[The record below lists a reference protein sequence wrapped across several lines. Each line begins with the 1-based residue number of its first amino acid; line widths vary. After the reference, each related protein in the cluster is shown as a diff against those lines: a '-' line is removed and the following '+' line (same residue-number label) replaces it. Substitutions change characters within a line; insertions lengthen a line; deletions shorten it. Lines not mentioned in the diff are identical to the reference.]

1 MCLLAG
7 RCWGRVGR
15 LGRPRWKRCRDVT
28 ATDRERERA
37 GPLNAVTGWKSAPG
51 EAAQTA
57 ELLAAHLPAGLPVLP
72 GVRIAACYRA
82 AGARQPGGG
91 WFDAVP
97 LAEGDIALAVGAVP
111 GSGIPAI
118 AGLGQLRAVLSEVL
132 TAEHDLAAAV
142 ARADRFAAAA
152 PGLRGS
158 TLVLAVLSPASGT
171 LQYATCGQ
179 PAPVIA
185 GADGRSRCLPPRHA
199 GPLGTGATR
208 PPASARLQPGDL
220 LLLSSGVLAT
230 GPSQTLD
237 ESMAQLAAAAAAAR
251 AGRFAGRGAATGADR
266 VARHTAGLLGSQAAQ
281 LGEVVTLAAEWLAA
295 PVPGLDLELPAT
307 VPSLRTARHTFAGW
321 LSQLDPITQD
331 QDTLQLAVG
340 EIVGNAIEHAY
351 PPGQPGVVRLQ
362 AALGADGQLEC
373 RIGDRG
379 CWQVPDPAVPGRGT
393 GLMLVGRMVDQM
405 DVHHP
410 PQPLSAPRGAR
421 GTVVTL
427 RHRLRRPAAVTYPPS
442 PALAA
447 RPNGA
452 PFEVDSGVDGAVV
465 WATVRGP
472 VGQDTAGSL
481 RAQLL
486 IACRGGTLPLRVDLS
501 GVSHLGGAG
510 IAALYEVSQQLA
522 VYQQELSLAAAPGSV
537 AAAALG
543 LAGLRTSRKSG

>member
-1 MCLLAG
+1 MEAVLDLA
-7 RCWGRVGR
+7 
-15 LGRPRWKRCRDVT
+15 T
-28 ATDRERERA
+28 TDREHQRA
-37 GPLNAVTGWKSAPG
+37 GPLNAASGWESAR
-51 EAAQTA
+51 EAPPQIA

-72 GVRIAACYRA
+72 MVRIAACYRA
-82 AGARQPGGG
+82 AGGGPPGGG

-97 LAEGDIALAVGAVP
+97 LAGGDVALAVGAVA

-118 AGLGQLRAVLSEVL
+118 AGMGQLRAVLGEVL
-132 TAEHDLAAAV
+132 TTEHDLTAAV

-185 GADGRSRCLPPRHA
+185 GADGRSRCLPPTQA
-199 GPLGTGATR
+199 GPLGTGAIR

-220 LLLSSGVLAT
+220 LLLSSGALAA
-230 GPSQTLD
+230 GPIQTLD
-237 ESMAQLAAAAAAAR
+237 EHMAQLAAAAAAAR
-251 AGRFAGRGAATGADR
+251 AGRFAGRDGTVTRADR

-295 PVPGLDLELPAT
+295 PVAGLDLELPAT
-307 VPSLRTARHTFAGW
+307 LPSLRTARHTFAEW
-321 LSQLDPITQD
+321 LSQLDPLSQD

-340 EIVGNAIEHAY
+340 EVVSNAIEHGY
-351 PPGQPGVVRLQ
+351 PAGQPGLVRLE
-362 AALGADGQLEC
+362 AVLGADGQLEC

-379 CWQVPDPAVPGRGT
+379 SWQVPDPAVPGRGS

-405 DVHHP
+405 DVHHQ
-410 PQPLSAPRGAR
+410 PQPPGAPRGAR

-427 RHRLRRPAAVTYPPS
+427 RHRLRRPAAVTAAAG

-447 RPNGA
+447 HRTGA

-465 WATVRGP
+465 WARVCGP
-472 VGQDTAGSL
+472 VNQDTAGRFRS
-481 RAQLL
+481 QLL

-501 GVSHLGGAG
+501 AVSYLGRAG
-510 IAALYEVSQQLA
+510 IAALYEVTEQLA

-543 LAGLRTSRKSG
+543 LAGLPYRGLMSPGG

>member
-1 MCLLAG
+1 VA
-7 RCWGRVGR
+7 VS
-15 LGRPRWKRCRDVT
+15 DQ
-28 ATDRERERA
+28 ERQRS
-37 GPLNAVTGWKSAPG
+37 GPLNAAAGCGSARDAPQ
-51 EAAQTA
+51 QTA
-57 ELLAAHLPAGLPVLP
+57 SLLAAHLPAGLPVLP
-72 GVRIAACYRA
+72 RARIAACYRA
-82 AGARQPGGG
+82 AGAGQPGGG

-97 LAEGDIALAVGAVP
+97 LAEGDIALAVGAVA
-111 GSGIPAI
+111 GSGIPAV
-118 AGLGQLRAVLSEVL
+118 AGMGQLRAVLSEVL
-132 TAEHDLAAAV
+132 AAEHDLAAAV

-171 LQYATCGQ
+171 LQYVTCGQ

-185 GADGRSRCLPPRHA
+185 GADGRSRCLPPTHA

-208 PPASARLQPGDL
+208 PPGSARLQPGDL
-220 LLLSSGVLAT
+220 LLLSSGALAS
-230 GPSQTLD
+230 GPTQTLD
-237 ESMAQLAAAAAAAR
+237 ESMAQLAEAAAAAR
-251 AGRFAGRGAATGADR
+251 AGRFAGRGGVATGADR
-266 VARHTAGLLGSQAAQ
+266 VARHTAGLLGSQPAQ
-281 LGEVVTLAAEWLAA
+281 PGEVVTLAAEWLAA
-295 PVPGLDLELPAT
+295 PVAGLDLELPASL
-307 VPSLRTARHTFAGW
+307 PSLRTARHTFAGW
-321 LSQLDPITQD
+321 LSQLDPLTQD

-362 AALGADGQLEC
+362 AVLGADGQLEC

-379 CWQVPDPAVPGRGT
+379 SWQVPDPAVPGRGS
-393 GLMLVGRMVDQM
+393 GLMLVGRMIDQM

-410 PQPLSAPRGAR
+410 PQPPGAPRGAR

-427 RHRLRRPAAVTYPPS
+427 RHRLRRAAAVTSS

-452 PFEVDSGVDGAVV
+452 PFEVDSGVDGPVV

-472 VGQDTAGSL
+472 VDQDTAGSL
-481 RAQLL
+481 RSQLL

-501 GVSHLGGAG
+501 AVSQLGGAG

-522 VYQQELSLAAAPGSV
+522 VYQQELSLAAAPASV

-543 LAGLRTSRKSG
+543 LAGLPYRAA

>member
-1 MCLLAG
+1 M
-7 RCWGRVGR
+7 
-15 LGRPRWKRCRDVT
+15 
-28 ATDRERERA
+28 
-37 GPLNAVTGWKSAPG
+37 NAVPGWESARGAPH
-51 EAAQTA
+51 QTA

-72 GVRIAACYRA
+72 RARIAACYRA
-82 AGARQPGGG
+82 AGAGLPGGG
-91 WFDAVP
+91 WFEAVP
-97 LAEGDIALAVGAVP
+97 LAGGDLALAAGTVA

-118 AGLGQLRAVLSEVL
+118 AGMGQLRAVLTEVL

-171 LQYATCGQ
+171 LQYATCAQ

-185 GADGRSRCLPPRHA
+185 GTDGRSRCLPPTHA
-199 GPLGTGATR
+199 GPLGTGAAQ
-208 PPASARLQPGDL
+208 PPASARLEPGDL
-220 LLLSSGVLAT
+220 LLLSSRALAT
-230 GPSQTLD
+230 EPTQTLD
-237 ESMAQLAAAAAAAR
+237 ESMARLADAAAVAR
-251 AGRFAGRGAATGADR
+251 AGRFTGRGGAATTADR
-266 VARHTAGLLGSQAAQ
+266 VAQHTAGLLGSQAAQ
-281 LGEVVTLAAEWLAA
+281 PGEVVTLAAEWLAA
-295 PVPGLDLELPAT
+295 PVDGLDLELPASL
-307 VPSLRTARHTFAGW
+307 PSLRTVRHTFAEW
-321 LSQLDPITQD
+321 LSQLDPVSQD

-351 PPGQPGVVRLQ
+351 PPGQPGPVRLQ
-362 AALGADGQLEC
+362 AVLGADGQLEC

-379 CWQVPDPAVPGRGT
+379 CWQVPDPAVSGRGS

-410 PQPLSAPRGAR
+410 PQSPGAPRGAR

-427 RHRLRRPAAVTYPPS
+427 RHRLRRPAAVTYAPG

-447 RPNGA
+447 RPNRA
-452 PFEVDSGVDGAVV
+452 AFEVNSGVDGPVV
-465 WATVRGP
+465 WATVHGP
-472 VGQDTAGSL
+472 VDQDTAGSL
-481 RAQLL
+481 RSQLL

-501 GVSHLGGAG
+501 AVSHLGGPG

-537 AAAALG
+537 AARALG
-543 LAGLRTSRKSG
+543 LAGLPNRGRVQSAGWSPGQ